1 MMMNVQVDKEVFTT
15 EKVRLLT
22 PSTYVI
28 RFSRNEMKFNP
39 GQHLV
44 LGLPGSD
51 DLREYSI
58 YSGINDP
65 FLEVLVKEVD
75 EGVVSK
81 LLKNIRP
88 GDPVEVKGPYGFF
101 MANAKAH
108 GRRQLLFIASGT
120 GIAPYHSFV
129 NSYPDADYQLIH
141 GVRTME
147 EAYDA
152 EDYDPEK
159 LCVCTSRD
167 SSGSFEGRLTEY
179 LKQTTLDP
187 DWMVYLCGNSQMIYD
202 AMEILQQ
209 RGVPQRHIFTEVYF

>member
-1 MMMNVQVDKEVFTT
+1 MIMNVQIDKEVFAT
-15 EKVRLLT
+15 EKVRILT
-22 PSTYVI
+22 PSTYVL
-28 RFSRNEMKFNP
+28 RFSRNEMKFTP

-65 FLEVLVKEVD
+65 YLEVLIKEVD
-75 EGVVSK
+75 EGMVSK
-81 LLKNIRP
+81 QLKNIKT
-88 GDPVEVKGPYGFF
+88 GDLVEVKGPYGFF
-101 MANAKAH
+101 MANSRTH
-108 GRRQLLFIASGT
+108 GSRQLLFIASGT
-120 GIAPYHSFV
+120 GIAPFHSFV
-129 NSYPDADYQLIH
+129 KSHPDADYRLIH
-141 GVRTME
+141 GVRTIE

-152 EDYDPEK
+152 KDYDPEK
-159 LCVCTSRD
+159 LFVSTSRD
-167 SSGSFEGRLTEY
+167 SSGSFAGRLTEY
-179 LKQTTLDP
+179 LKQTELDP